1 MTSLAAVV
9 LCVAAA
15 ASTFTP
21 AGAPTE
27 GGGTS
32 GARVGSKPV
41 RGGQPPVR
49 VRTGFRAEVVYAVP
63 RGQGSWVCL
72 TSDPKGRLIA
82 SDQSGKLYRITLP
95 GHGRPVGVEPLDV
108 QLGAAQG
115 LLYAFDSLYAVV
127 SREKG
132 SGLYRARDT
141 DGDDRFD
148 EVKLLRR
155 LDGDGEHGPHGIV
168 LGPDGKSL
176 YLVAGNGTRLPAP
189 ERSLAPRNW
198 GPDELLPPVGETDGV
213 HTRQAPGGWVC
224 RTDPDGKTFE
234 LMAVGLRNSYDLAF
248 NADGELFTYD
258 SDMEWDM
265 GAPWYRPTRVC
276 HVASG
281 AEFGWRTGT
290 NKWPDHYLD
299 GLPAV
304 VDVGPGSPT
313 GVTFGY
319 GARFPARYQRA
330 LFVGDWSYGNVY
342 AVHLEPAGS
351 TYAGTVEPFLSG
363 TPLPVTDL
371 VVHPTDGALYLTV
384 GGRGAP
390 STLYRVTYEGKEPT
404 ARIGAA
410 ADGTAAPARAER
422 RRLEALHGRPGD
434 AAVDAVWP
442 SLGHADRSIRYAA
455 RVALEHQP
463 VRRWRERALAET
475 DPRAATAALV
485 ALARC
490 GDRELQTRV
499 VGALARLG
507 WDRLSE
513 ADRLDLVRAY
523 TLAFARMGKPG
534 GEARAAALAHLGPH
548 YPSDTDRLNREL
560 CQLLVYLDAPGVVGR
575 TLRLL
580 ARAPSQ
586 EEQLVYVLNL
596 RAAAAHL
603 WSADQRRE
611 YFRWFEQAAAIR
623 GGVSFDEYL
632 RRIKADAADRL
643 TPADRAA
650 LGGLLAERPRV
661 DPYAALRGRPVVK
674 EWKIDDL
681 LPAADAAVGRW
692 DVERGRRVFG
702 AALCFGCHRV
712 GGQGGVTGPDLTGV
726 AGRYD
731 TRTLLES
738 ILEPSKVIPDRYAT
752 TRIALSDGRLHTG
765 VVKDLDG
772 DELHVMTDPLDP
784 ARLVKVRRRDVESIR
799 PSGVS
804 AMPAGLLNSFTADEV
819 LDLIAFLRAPGPK
832 R

>member
-1 MTSLAAVV
+1 MTSFTAVAA
-9 LCVAAA
+9 LCIAAA
-15 ASTFTP
+15 ASTSP
-21 AGAPTE
+21 
-27 GGGTS
+27 
-32 GARVGSKPV
+32 
-41 RGGQPPVR
+41 QVR
-49 VRTGFRAEVVYAVP
+49 VRPGFRAEVVYAVP
-63 RGQGSWVCL
+63 RAQGSWVSLAC
-72 TSDPKGRLIA
+72 DPKGRMIA
-82 SDQSGKLYRITLP
+82 SDQSGGLYRVTLP
-95 GHGRPVGVEPLDV
+95 GPGRPVAVEPLDV
-108 QLGAAQG
+108 RLGAAQG
-115 LLYAFDSLYAVV
+115 LLFAFDSLYAVV
-127 SREKG
+127 SRGKE

-155 LDGDGEHGPHGIV
+155 LEGDGEHGPHGIV
-168 LGPDGKSL
+168 PGPDGKSL

-189 ERSLAPRNW
+189 ERSLVPRNW

-213 HTRQAPGGWVC
+213 HTRRAPGGWVC

-234 LMAVGLRNSYDLAF
+234 LVAVGLRNPYDLAF

-265 GAPWYRPTRVC
+265 GTPWYRPTRVC

-281 AEFGWRTGT
+281 SEFGWRTGT
-290 NKWPDHYLD
+290 NKWPDYYPD
-299 GLPAV
+299 SLPAV
-304 VDVGPGSPT
+304 ADVGPGSPT

-319 GARFPARYQRA
+319 GARFPAKYQRA

-342 AVHLEPAGS
+342 AVHLTPAGA

-363 TPLPVTDL
+363 TPLSVTDL
-371 VVHPTDGALYLTV
+371 VVHPTDGALYFTV

-390 STLYRVTYEGKEPT
+390 SALYRVNYRGDEPT
-404 ARIGAA
+404 ARIEPA
-410 ADGTAAPARAER
+410 ADATAAPARSER

-434 AAVDAVWP
+434 AAVDAAWP
-442 SLGHADRSIRYAA
+442 ALGHADRSIRYAA

-463 VRRWRERALAET
+463 VGRWRERALAET
-475 DPRAATAALV
+475 DPRAAAAALV

-490 GDRELQTRV
+490 GDRDLQPRV

-507 WDRLSE
+507 WERLSE
-513 ADRLDLVRAY
+513 EGRLDLVRAY

-534 GEARAAALAHLGPH
+534 REARDAALAHLDRR
-548 YPSDTDRLNREL
+548 YPSDSDRLNREL
-560 CQLLVYLDAPGVVGR
+560 CQLLVYLEAPGVAGR
-575 TLRLL
+575 TLGLL

-596 RAAAAHL
+596 RVAAAHH

-611 YFRWFEQAAAIR
+611 YFRWFERAAAAR
-623 GGVSFDEYL
+623 GGVSFEEYL
-632 RRIKADAADRL
+632 RQIKADAVGRL

-650 LGGLLAERPRV
+650 LGDLLAERPRA
-661 DPYAALRGRPVVK
+661 DPYAALRGRPAVK
-674 EWKIDDL
+674 EWKVADL
-681 LPAADAAVGRW
+681 LPGAGEGLTGR
-692 DVERGRRVFG
+692 DVARGRRVFG

-731 TRTLLES
+731 ARALLES
-738 ILEPSKVIPDRYAT
+738 ILEPSKVIPDRYAAA
-752 TRIALSDGRLHTG
+752 RIVLADGRVVTG

-784 ARLVKVRRRDVESIR
+784 AGLVKVRRRDVESVR
-799 PSGVS
+799 PSPVS
-804 AMPAGLLNSFTADEV
+804 PMPAGLLNGFTADEV
-819 LDLIAFLRAPGPK
+819 LDLIAYLRSRGEPK